1 MTTAKRIATVVAACG
16 IAGAA
21 CAQDSISKH
30 KALPGDAPGAWETAE
45 TCNNFVVDL
54 VDLSGSWGTK
64 FKAGPL
70 LKSHKAQANFFN
82 NLLSSQAISRDLRT
96 VTGFPAGSYAV
107 WTQPGQG
114 VHGVNNDAP
123 GSTSPTGE
131 SFQFAAAFA
140 EFGSTYNG
148 ISSAVVNYKGDDPA
162 RLYVKAVHAASNG
175 TFDGANLSQFGLG
188 AIDAH
193 GNVAF
198 RGDGVGTSGAT
209 RLTGNNLF
217 RVSSLARTCGVLN
230 VIDSNGGSDAGTT
243 AHLLVNSAD
252 TYSTPG
258 VIPQSVAGRP
268 LLIGANFVQQYVYES
283 AAGIL
288 SFTSSHL
295 QGAPDHR
302 GTVGYSTR
310 SWFNIPG
317 SAGTAGFLVQS
328 AASRTESLSIHNVD
342 ANGNPLL
349 PGVVLLN
356 PASRTGGASVTDN
369 DDGFTITSAGDWLW
383 GNTQSQVPFRGG
395 TGQVALT
402 VDAQGNRLAAA
413 QAYDNVTGGMPDT
426 PTNAIIVAR
435 FNPSTGQT
443 QWTLAAYFDA
453 IAAKGKVIKDG
464 PGGNAVGRLAGLY
477 EVTGGSPLGPS
488 ISSPSFDCAG
498 NIYFIAAAEIYG
510 SSGSDFDVCLV
521 RAVYD
526 PASFKYELE
535 LLMTTGD
542 IFVGA
547 NSATPYMI
555 TFLSIADSNSIDSST
570 IYSSNVME
578 DCWGA
583 ISPADLDGT
592 TDPRALGGLIVNAR
606 VTYDSNG
613 DGNFDNTNDENYRVA
628 FFIGAGAEVADA
640 CPVDCNGDTVVNSL
654 DFICFLNLY
663 VVQDPRADFNGDTV
677 VNSLDFIA
685 FLNAY
690 VAGCP

>member
-1 MTTAKRIATVVAACG
+1 MTTAKRIAIVVAACG

-30 KALPGDAPGAWETAE
+30 KALPGDAPGAWEAAE
-45 TCNNFVVDL
+45 TCNEFVLDL
-54 VDLSGSWGTK
+54 VDLTGSWGTM

-82 NLLSSQAISRDLRT
+82 NLLSSQAISRDLRG
-96 VTGFPAGSYAV
+96 VSGFPAASYSV
-107 WTQPGQG
+107 WTVPGQG
-114 VHGVNNDAP
+114 VHGQNNDAP
-123 GSTSPTGE
+123 GSTSPTGG

-148 ISSAVVNYKGDDPA
+148 ISSAVVNYKGDDPT

-175 TFDGANLSQFGLG
+175 AFDGANLSQFGLG
-188 AIDAH
+188 GIDAH

-198 RGDGVGTSGAT
+198 RGDGAGTSGAT

-217 RVSSLARTCGVLN
+217 RVSTLARTCGVLN

-243 AHLLVNSAD
+243 AHLLINVAD

-268 LLIGANFVQQYVYES
+268 LLIGTNFLQQYVFES
-283 AAGIL
+283 AAGVL

-302 GTVGYSTR
+302 GTVGFTKR
-310 SWFNIPG
+310 PWFNIAG
-317 SAGTAGFLVQS
+317 SAGTVGFLVYS

-349 PGVVLLN
+349 PGIVLLN
-356 PASRTGGASVTDN
+356 PASLSGGGSITDN
-369 DDGFTITSAGDWLW
+369 DDGFTITSAGEWLW

-395 TGQVALT
+395 TGQVALAVT
-402 VDAQGNRLAAA
+402 GQGHRLVAA
-413 QAYDNVTGGMPDT
+413 QAFDNVTGGSADT

-435 FNPSTGQT
+435 FDPSTGAT

-464 PGGNAVGRLAGLY
+464 SGGTAVGRLAGLY

-488 ISSPSFDCAG
+488 ISSPAFDCAG
-498 NIYFIAAAEIYG
+498 NIYFIAAAELYG
-510 SSGSDFDVCLV
+510 SGGSDFDVCLV

-535 LLMTTGD
+535 LVMTTGD

-570 IYSSNVME
+570 IYSGNVME
-578 DCWGA
+578 DCWGGV
-583 ISPADLDGT
+583 SPQDLQGS

-613 DGNFDNTNDENYRVA
+613 DGAFDNTTDENYRVA
-628 FFIGAGAEVADA
+628 FFIGAGAVVEDDCYADCNGDTVINSLDFLCFLNLYVAQDPKA
-640 CPVDCNGDTVVNSL
+640 DCNGDTVVNSL
-654 DFICFLNLY
+654 DFLC
-663 VVQDPRADFNGDTV
+663 
-677 VNSLDFIA
+677 

-690 VAGCP
+690 NAGCP

>member
-21 CAQDSISKH
+21 CAQDSVSKH

-54 VDLSGSWGTK
+54 VDLTGSWGTM

-82 NLLSSQAISRDLRT
+82 NLLSAQAVSRDLRS
-96 VTGFPAGSYAV
+96 VSGFPASSYAV
-107 WTQPGQG
+107 WSQPGQG
-114 VHGVNNDAP
+114 VHGQNNDAP
-123 GSTSPTGE
+123 GSVSPSGDN
-131 SFQFAAAFA
+131 FQFAAAFA
-140 EFGSTYNG
+140 EFGGSYNG
-148 ISSAVVNYKGDDPA
+148 ISSAVVNYKGDDPT

-175 TFDGANLSQFGLG
+175 SFDGANLSQFGFG
-188 AIDAH
+188 GIDAH

-198 RGDGVGTSGAT
+198 RGDGAGTSGAT

-217 RVSSLARTCGVLN
+217 RVSTLARTCGVLN

-243 AHLLVNSAD
+243 AHLLVNVGD

-268 LLIGANFVQQYVYES
+268 LLIGTNFLQQYVYES
-283 AAGIL
+283 AAGVL

-302 GTVGYSTR
+302 GTVGFTKR
-310 SWFNIPG
+310 PWFNIAG
-317 SAGTAGFLVQS
+317 SAGTVGFLVQS
-328 AASRTESLSIHNVD
+328 AATRTESLSIHNVD

-356 PASRTGGASVTDN
+356 PASLSGGGSITDN
-369 DDGFTITSAGDWLW
+369 DDGFTITSAGEWLW

-395 TGQVALT
+395 TGQVALAVT
-402 VDAQGNRLAAA
+402 GQGHRLVAA
-413 QAYDNVTGGMPDT
+413 QAFDNVTGGSADT

-435 FNPSTGQT
+435 HDPSTGAT

-464 PGGNAVGRLAGLY
+464 SGGTAVGRLAGLY
-477 EVTGGSPLGPS
+477 EVTGGAPLGPS
-488 ISSPSFDCAG
+488 ISSPAFDCAG
-498 NIYFIAAAEIYG
+498 NIYFIAAAELYG

-535 LLMTTGD
+535 LVMTTGD

-583 ISPADLDGT
+583 ISPGDLDGT

-613 DGNFDNTNDENYRVA
+613 DGNFDNATDENYRVA
-628 FFIGAGAEVADA
+628 FFIGAGAVVEDDCYADCNGDTVINSLDFLCFLNLYVAQDPKA
-640 CPVDCNGDTVVNSL
+640 DCNGDTVVNSL
-654 DFICFLNLY
+654 DFLC
-663 VVQDPRADFNGDTV
+663 
-677 VNSLDFIA
+677 

-690 VAGCP
+690 NAGCP